1 MLRHKPSFRKI
12 QLVYVYKSFYKKA
25 YGDSKENDMQV
36 FNKKKTRIAFSQ
48 TPLLTGNIL
57 LNTAIVTVSSGLTAS
72 AKD

>member
-36 FNKKKTRIAFSQ
+36 FNKKKQESHLAK
-48 TPLLTGNIL
+48 PLFWLAISFLTL
-57 LNTAIVTVSSGLTAS
+57 QLSL
-72 AKD
+72 